1 MDKWQTKSTN
11 QISKHYSCLNHENRY
26 PQKEKATVATNATP
40 SSIDVIAFKLDIFR
54 VVKLC

>member
-11 QISKHYSCLNHENRY
+11 QIYKHYSCLNHENRY

-40 SSIDVIAFKLDIFR
+40 SSIRSSLSTTGYGIMAY
-54 VVKLC
+54 